1 LATTRV
7 SASADS
13 STIAT
18 GVSATFGGISH
29 LGFTSHCSSPT
40 SGACF
45 AAEGVATEEAPIVI
59 GENMEGRVIPHAE
72 DIGAEYY
79 KPTPGAPPS
88 EWMANNRA
96 WIQEQMARGRQIIDI
111 GPDPTRAAYPLETS
125 PYYAMEHGEI
135 FGSGYANYMQHWL
148 DEPEL
153 FLQATA
159 H

>member
-1 LATTRV
+1 LSNA
-7 SASADS
+7 
-13 STIAT
+13 IN
-18 GVSATFGGISH
+18 
-29 LGFTSHCSSPT
+29 CSQVRPGK
-40 SGACF
+40 SGAVTLASSESSAEKAILVCAEALT
-45 AAEGVATEEAPIVI
+45 AASRSCGSWP
-59 GENMEGRVIPHAE
+59 
-72 DIGAEYY
+72 
-79 KPTPGAPPS
+79 
-88 EWMANNRA
+88 
-96 WIQEQMARGRQIIDI
+96 I